1 MIRPIVHDEALLSR
15 PSLPAGADDLGTA
28 LILYDPS
35 VTSSRQIM
43 KWIGI
48 VTDVG
53 LELAGE
59 QNWQPC
65 DEGRIAQLMRNRL
78 KGYIPIN

>member
-1 MIRPIVHDEALLSR
+1 M
-15 PSLPAGADDLGTA
+15 
-28 LILYDPS
+28 
-35 VTSSRQIM
+35 M
-43 KWIGI
+43 KEPLVPMIGI

-78 KGYIPIN
+78 KGFFQSIKPQKRAILC

>member
-1 MIRPIVHDEALLSR
+1 MPGGVIDVQLNARI
-15 PSLPAGADDLGTA
+15 GTA
-28 LILYDPS
+28 LILYDPT

-59 QNWQPC
+59 QIWQPC
-65 DEGRIAQLMRNRL
+65 DEKRIEQLMRNRL
-78 KGYIPIN
+78 KGYLPIN